1 MKIFHKLTLTL
12 LGSVL
17 AALALNAHSA
27 VRTEIVRFEK
37 EIGEHQAVIGTAL
50 RPAVLDVWRSD
61 GPERALQIVDQADK
75 NMRHVLIRWVWL
87 GPTDPKTRP
96 AIAADR
102 FGEIVGST
110 GLTWIDTSVGPH
122 GRLYT
127 YVPVKLS
134 DGRDGAIEVSQP
146 LDRESQVREAAMHRA
161 LLTAM
166 LVAAVSALVTTAL
179 GNWLIGRPM
188 RRLVEQARR
197 TGSGDLSY
205 RIHVKARDEMGE
217 LAAEMNRMCESLAAA
232 QASVERESEAR
243 LQATDALRHAD
254 RVATVGRLA
263 AGMAHE
269 LGTPLNVVAA
279 RAKQIAAGS
288 TTPEATRENARII
301 ADQVERMSRIMRQLL
316 DFARKRE
323 LQSVSTDL
331 RSILKRAAAFLS
343 PLARKRGLDLR
354 VVNPPEPIVARIDVA
369 QMDQVVTN
377 LVMNAIHA
385 SPEGKRVSVEL
396 SQAVGQYPAAEA
408 KTSVPCVR
416 IDVTDEGSG
425 IEQENLRQI
434 FDPFFTTKPIG
445 EGTGLGL
452 SVAYGIVKDHGGW
465 IDVDSEPGRGS
476 RFTVWLPTEVS

>member
-1 MKIFHKLTLTL
+1 
-12 LGSVL
+12 
-17 AALALNAHSA
+17 
-27 VRTEIVRFEK
+27 
-37 EIGEHQAVIGTAL
+37 
-50 RPAVLDVWRSD
+50 
-61 GPERALQIVDQADK
+61 
-75 NMRHVLIRWVWL
+75 
-87 GPTDPKTRP
+87 
-96 AIAADR
+96 
-102 FGEIVGST
+102 
-110 GLTWIDTSVGPH
+110 
-122 GRLYT
+122 
-127 YVPVKLS
+127 
-134 DGRDGAIEVSQP
+134 
-146 LDRESQVREAAMHRA
+146 
-161 LLTAM
+161 
-166 LVAAVSALVTTAL
+166 
-179 GNWLIGRPM
+179 
-188 RRLVEQARR
+188 
-197 TGSGDLSY
+197 
-205 RIHVKARDEMGE
+205 
-217 LAAEMNRMCESLAAA
+217 
-232 QASVERESEAR
+232 
-243 LQATDALRHAD
+243 TDALRHAD

-331 RSILKRAAAFLS
+331 RSILKRAATFLS